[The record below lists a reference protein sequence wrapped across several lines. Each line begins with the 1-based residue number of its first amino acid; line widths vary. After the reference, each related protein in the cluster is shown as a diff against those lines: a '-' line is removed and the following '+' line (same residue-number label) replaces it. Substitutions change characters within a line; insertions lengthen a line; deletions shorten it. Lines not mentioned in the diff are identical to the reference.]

1 MAHFAKLSEE
11 NIVISLHV
19 VKDEDTI
26 KNGVEDEATG
36 IAFLTKIHGWPHWRR
51 YSYNM
56 RNGYRINPDGSIA
69 EDQSKAFR
77 KNAAGIGG
85 KYDSIRDAFIDPK
98 PYNSWILNETTC
110 VWEPPVPRPKS
121 DTNGVP
127 DRYHWK
133 EDTLS
138 YTKEVLYREPEANQ
152 V

>member
-11 NIVISLHV
+11 NIVLALLV
-19 VKDEDTI
+19 VRDEDTI

-36 IAFLTKIHGWPHWRR
+36 IAFLTKITGWPHWKR

-56 RNGYRINPDGSIA
+56 RNGYRINSDGSIA

-85 KYDSIRDAFIDPK
+85 KYDSTRDAFIDPK
-98 PYNSWILNETTC
+98 PYNSWILNEDTC
-110 VWEPPVPRPKS
+110 VWEPPIPRPKS

-127 DRYHWK
+127 DRYIWN

-138 YTKEVLYREPEANQ
+138 YTKEVLYRE
-152 V
+152 

>member
-1 MAHFAKLSEE
+1 MAHYAKLSEE
-11 NIVISLHV
+11 NIVISCHAV
-19 VKDEDTI
+19 NDQDTI
-26 KNGVEDEATG
+26 KDGIEDEATG

-56 RNGYRINPDGSIA
+56 RNGYRVNSDGSIA

-77 KNAAGIGG
+77 KNAAGIGS

-98 PYNSWILNETTC
+98 PYSSWVLNETTC
-110 VWEPPVPRPKS
+110 VWEPPITRPKS

-127 DRYHWK
+127 DRYHWN

-138 YTKEVLYREPEANQ
+138 YTKEVLYRAPEAN
-152 V
+152 